1 MAKVFV
7 QAGKNENLVLSTFHK
22 LCKKYHGEFFGHADN
37 DGRLL
42 FGFAKKSQA
51 LKFRNEL
58 SIYKV
63 WYQVAK

>member
-22 LCKKYHGEFFGHADN
+22 LCKKHHGEFFGHADN

-42 FGFAKKSQA
+42 FGFAKKRQA
-51 LKFRNEL
+51 LKFRDEL
-58 SIYKV
+58 KKFKC
-63 WYQVAK
+63 WFQVAN